1 MSVELERETGDRLDG
16 ISQDKCCVT
25 CYWDRQSKAICVKS
39 TSKIFLAVAVI
50 SAIYVIASAIGLVSH
65 RAMALERISL
75 LVKKTCLGNE
85 VVCSILDSDTRAT
98 EELCNMTTSR
108 LSQCVDKIAG
118 CKNESEERQRDVH
131 VQSSRI

>member
-50 SAIYVIASAIGLVSH
+50 SAIYVIASAIGIRFFEQFFITAPLPNQKDNTFC
-65 RAMALERISL
+65 LPIPD
-75 LVKKTCLGNE
+75 KKCQTAN
-85 VVCSILDSDTRAT
+85 S
-98 EELCNMTTSR
+98 
-108 LSQCVDKIAG
+108 
-118 CKNESEERQRDVH
+118 SEK
-131 VQSSRI
+131 